1 MSKTSILPYRLGLP
15 AWAYPAWKGAYFSDR
30 PSMLNS
36 YAQVFN
42 TVEGNTTFYGIP
54 DHKKVAEWLAAVDD
68 SDFQFCLKLPKAI
81 THRRQLDTEKVR
93 LFLSAIEPLRPY
105 LGPLLIQLPDYVG
118 PQQLG
123 FIKRLLQ
130 QLPHDVPQVIE
141 FRHPRF
147 FIEPELLEPLFE
159 QFSCGRVI
167 LDTRPIYRGDR
178 YHPEVLSGKHQK
190 PDLPIIPNVYNDLV
204 YLRLV
209 LHPVPDHNH
218 RYVQEW
224 TTRVAGYLH
233 AGLQV
238 YVMIHCPNNLH
249 CPVFAQNFH
258 QQLMAKSK
266 QAIAP
271 LPPWPIPQQ
280 QALI

>member
-1 MSKTSILPYRLGLP
+1 
-15 AWAYPAWKGAYFSDR
+15 
-30 PSMLNS
+30 MLNS
-36 YAQVFN
+36 YASVFN

-54 DHKKVAEWLAAVDD
+54 DQKKVSEWLTAVQAF
-68 SDFQFCLKLPKAI
+68 DFHFCLKLPKAI
-81 THRRQLDTEKVR
+81 THRRHLDRQKIIT
-93 LFLSAIEPLRPY
+93 FLKAIEPLRSHM
-105 LGPLLIQLPDYVG
+105 GPLLIQLPDYVG

-130 QLPHDVPQVIE
+130 QLPRNLPQVIE

-147 FIEPELLEPLFE
+147 FIEPEILDPVFE

-190 PDLPIIPNVYNDLV
+190 PDLPIIPTIYHDLV

-209 LHPVPDHNH
+209 LHPVPEHNH
-218 RYVQEW
+218 TYLKQW
-224 TTRVAGYLH
+224 TTQVAQYLH
-233 AGLQV
+233 QGLQV

-249 CPVFAQNFH
+249 CPPFAKDFH
-258 QQLMAKSK
+258 EQLMTKS
-266 QAIAP
+266 Q
-271 LPPWPIPQQ
+271 LPMPPFPNWPIPQQ